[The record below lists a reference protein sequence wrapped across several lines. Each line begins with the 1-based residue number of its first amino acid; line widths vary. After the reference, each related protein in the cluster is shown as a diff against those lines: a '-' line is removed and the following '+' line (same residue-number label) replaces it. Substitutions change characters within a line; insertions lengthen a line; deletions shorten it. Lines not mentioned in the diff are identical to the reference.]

1 MESVIQKSIQ
11 MLYYGK
17 YVDCVDEESRT
28 KVQKNAKSLHF
39 ANNRGNGGDRL
50 FPMKS
55 EVRE

>member
-1 MESVIQKSIQ
+1 

-17 YVDCVDEESRT
+17 YHVDCVDEEAKT

-39 ANNRGNGGDRL
+39 ANSRGNGGDRL

-55 EVRE
+55 EVSE